1 MRRLTISVP
10 PCATSRA
17 IYASNTGAL
26 SLRADSR
33 GFAAQ
38 CSAQQRGRE
47 CMCRASARVSVARCC
62 RGASHQRRT
71 DMRRRIRADALW
83 RGRDTHAA
91 VAAVP

>member
-38 CSAQQRGRE
+38 CSAQQARPRVHVPRE
-47 CMCRASARVSVARCC
+47 CSSERRAVLPRRLASAKN
-62 RGASHQRRT
+62 GY
-71 DMRRRIRADALW
+71 
-83 RGRDTHAA
+83 AA
-91 VAAVP
+91 QDPS